1 MHESLVRERPR
12 SFRVPPVFASAK
24 KDSCMNLFFEPL
36 RREKIHAYIF
46 RLGAPEKLS
55 GSTNFRRSQKD
66 SCMNLVFGT
75 FKERRSHNF
84 RLSQKRFMH
93 ESFFGTSEKGKDSCM
108 NL

>member
-1 MHESLVRERPR
+1 MHISLGWERPR
-12 SFRVPPVFASAK
+12 SFRVPPIFAAAK
-24 KDSCMNLFFEPL
+24 
-36 RREKIHAYIF
+36 
-46 RLGAPEKLS
+46 
-55 GSTNFRRSQKD
+55 KD